1 MGVFHTYNANSN
13 FLFLSL
19 NIATWSAFGGA
30 ALVDGMFIEMSSGFI
45 LTGVPLEGGA
55 PVSGYPMR

>member
-1 MGVFHTYNANSN
+1 MGVLHTYNANSD
-13 FLFLSL
+13 LPFLSL
-19 NIATWSAFGGA
+19 NIPTLSARGGV

-45 LTGVPLEGGA
+45 LTGAPLAGGA